1 MISEKITVVILTYN
15 KAEYIEQTIESV
27 FRQTYTDWDMVIVDD
42 CSNDNTE
49 FVVQKYL
56 SEKIRYF
63 RHSTNWGP
71 GATVNDGIE
80 KANTEYVTLIASDD
94 VLLPNHLA
102 LVMNEFQNDKLVET
116 VFTRLKVIDENGKYL
131 NRNIAPPCTDKYK
144 LLNHLFYVGNEIPS
158 PGVAFN
164 KKLFEKTPPFNPAL
178 ILMHD
183 YDLNVRALMYGKT
196 SIVSEPTV
204 LYRRFSEPS
213 VNLSG
218 NVSRVRICE
227 SVERKTVLD
236 NFLKLNYDDMKK
248 IFPQLENCTEQEI
261 MLKFLMDTCIKD
273 DEILSAWAFERLIKY
288 IEKNSDIFK
297 NDLFNFQYKDYIDL
311 YKVHEK
317 IHEAKAV
324 KLTHKQRLFNSIKK
338 IVKRLFGLR

>member
-1 MISEKITVVILTYN
+1 MTSEKITVVIPTYN

-27 FRQTYTDWDMVIVDD
+27 FRQTYTDWEIVIVDD
-42 CSNDNTE
+42 CSSDNTE
-49 FVVQKYL
+49 QVVQKYL

-63 RHSTNWGP
+63 RHITNLGP
-71 GATVNDGIE
+71 GATFNDGIE

-94 VLLPNHLA
+94 VLLSNHLA
-102 LVMNEFQNDKLVET
+102 LVMNEFQNDKSVET

-144 LLNHLFYVGNEIPS
+144 LLSHLFYVGNDLPS

-164 KKLFEKTPPFNPAL
+164 KKLFEKTPPFNLAL
-178 ILMHD
+178 IMMHD

-196 SIVSEPTV
+196 SIVPEPTV
-204 LYRRFSEPS
+204 LYRRFSVPS

-218 NVSRVRICE
+218 NVSWVRICE

-248 IFPQLENCTEQEI
+248 IFPQLDDCTEQEI
-261 MLKFLMDTCIKD
+261 MLKFLMNTCIKD
-273 DEILSAWAFERLIKY
+273 DEILSAWGFERLIEY
-288 IEKNSDIFK
+288 IEGHDDIFK
-297 NDLFNFQYKDYIDL
+297 NNIFNFQYKDYINL
-311 YKVHEK
+311 YKANKK
-317 IHEAKAV
+317 II
-324 KLTHKQRLFNSIKK
+324 LGTTHKQKLFNTVKTIIKK
-338 IVKRLFGLR
+338 IFGLR